1 MILGD
6 LGGFQ
11 RIHPTG
17 QPCNSH
23 AGGGLTM
30 LTVERKRAVSV
41 ISSRPFLSTYK

>member
-17 QPCNSH
+17 QPRPASV
-23 AGGGLTM
+23 GGKLTM
-30 LTVERKRAVSV
+30 LTAKKGKSG
-41 ISSRPFLSTYK
+41 